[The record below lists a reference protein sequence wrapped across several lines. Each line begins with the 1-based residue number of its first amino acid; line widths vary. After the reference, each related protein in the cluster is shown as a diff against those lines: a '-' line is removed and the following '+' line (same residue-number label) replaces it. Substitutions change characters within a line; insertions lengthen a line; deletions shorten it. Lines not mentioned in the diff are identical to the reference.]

1 MRAMD
6 VMTRDVRVCRADEP
20 LSAVALEMWHYEI
33 HSMPVVDEKSRPVA
47 VVTDRSVCMAALR
60 TGRPLEVLRAER
72 AMMAVVT
79 VAVDTPVERLRRQ
92 LRDLDLRWAPV
103 VGLGGVLAGVVTIG
117 DIERSLRAR
126 PVLKRRLVA

>member
-1 MRAMD
+1 
-6 VMTRDVRVCRADEP
+6 MTRDVRVCRQGES

-33 HSMPVVDEKSRPVA
+33 PAVPVVDDLGRPIA
-47 VVTDRSVCMAALR
+47 VVTDRSVCMTALR
-60 TGRPLEVLRAER
+60 TGRPLEALRVER

-79 VAVDTPVERLRRQ
+79 VAVDTPIERLRRE

-103 VGLGGVLAGVVTIG
+103 VDARGALVGVVTLG